1 MLVRR
6 IRDFQDIQNI
16 YNGIIHGIKHGCF
29 TEEKLMNI
37 MQSIIN
43 EGHTFFIFYEIRTIE
58 REFTQ
63 EIPFGF
69 GCVAGDHIQKIYVYP
84 TARRKGYGTRIS
96 LWLANWILRNH
107 GQVPQMV
114 IKDKNEYWQKEQV
127 EVGYLEKVKY
137 WEPNCKKYVLV
148 DFIKFGEA
156 LKKHKINEIKMINK
170 GKVI

>member
-6 IRDFQDIQNI
+6 IQNFKDIENI
-16 YNGIIHGIKHGCF
+16 YNGIMYGIKHECF
-29 TEEKLMNI
+29 SEQKLTDLIQQITSEN
-37 MQSIIN
+37 
-43 EGHTFFIFYEIRTIE
+43 HTFFIFYETGKYGHGE
-58 REFTQ
+58 Y

-69 GCVAGDHIQKIYVYP
+69 GCVAGDHIQKVFVYP
-84 TARRKGYGTRIS
+84 TVRRKGYGTRIS

-114 IKDKNEYWQKEQV
+114 IKDKNSYWQKEQIKH
-127 EVGYLEKVKY
+127 GYLEKVKY

-156 LKKHKINEIKMINK
+156 LKKYKINEIKMVK
-170 GKVI
+170 EKKVI